1 MEYLLEMTNKSY
13 NYDVAIIDYGL
24 GNLQSI
30 KNICDEVGILSIITN
45 DKITIQKSKSII
57 LPGVGS
63 FPAAMKNLTDLK
75 LIEEIIRHS
84 NSGKIIWGICL
95 GFQLLFD
102 TSNEFV
108 STKGLSLLRGN
119 VVNIDCDYEVSKPHI
134 GWNICRTHTE
144 DSFIKLMRNN
154 FYYFNHSFAVVNSSY
169 SVISETTYD
178 KVTFISAIHNQNIIG
193 TQFHPEKS
201 GENGVLLFRRFK
213 NLLGA

>member
-1 MEYLLEMTNKSY
+1 MTDNTI

-30 KNICDEVGILSIITN
+30 KKICDKVGLTSAITN
-45 DKITIQKSKSII
+45 DVDIIRKSKSLI

-63 FPAAMKNLTDLK
+63 FPEAMKNLNELN

-84 NSGKIIWGICL
+84 ISGKIIWGICL
-95 GFQLLFD
+95 GFQLLFE

-108 STKGLSLLRGN
+108 TTKGLSLLKGN
-119 VVNIDCDYEVSKPHI
+119 VVNIDSYYNVSKPHI
-134 GWNICRTHTE
+134 GWNTCDTDTH
-144 DSFIKLMRNN
+144 DSFIKLLRNN
-154 FYYFNHSFAVVNSSY
+154 FYYFNHSFGVLNSSF
-169 SVISETTYD
+169 SAISETTYD

-201 GENGVLLFRRFK
+201 GENGVLLFQRFK